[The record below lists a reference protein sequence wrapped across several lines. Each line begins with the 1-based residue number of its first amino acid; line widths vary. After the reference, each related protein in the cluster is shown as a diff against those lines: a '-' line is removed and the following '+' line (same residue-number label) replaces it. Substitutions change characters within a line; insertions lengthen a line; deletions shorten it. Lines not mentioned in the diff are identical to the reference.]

1 MLLAMIAVV
10 GLTAIAA
17 VAIVGHRDGAFA
29 GPHPQ
34 HVHARQGTSP
44 VDEAERILAQRYA
57 VGEITAEE
65 YDRML
70 VILRH

>member
-1 MLLAMIAVV
+1 MLLPMIAIT
-10 GLTAIAA
+10 GLTALAA

-29 GPHPQ
+29 GSHP
-34 HVHARQGTSP
+34 ARIRSSSP
-44 VDEAERILAQRYA
+44 VHEAERILAQRYA
-57 VGEITAEE
+57 TGEITAEE

>member
-1 MLLAMIAVV
+1 MLLAMIAVI

-17 VAIVGHRDGAFA
+17 VAIVGSRDGALA
-29 GPHPQ
+29 GPRPAHIN
-34 HVHARQGTSP
+34 RGMTP

-57 VGEITAEE
+57 KGEITPEE

-70 VILRH
+70 VILRR

>member
-1 MLLAMIAVV
+1 MLLATIAVI

-29 GPHPQ
+29 GPQP
-34 HVHARQGTSP
+34 VRANRGSSP

-57 VGEITAEE
+57 MGEITAEE

-70 VILRH
+70 VILRR

>member
-1 MLLAMIAVV
+1 MLLAMIAVI

-29 GPHPQ
+29 GPQ
-34 HVHARQGTSP
+34 HVHANRGTSP
-44 VDEAERILAQRYA
+44 VDEAERILARRYA

-70 VILRH
+70 VILRR